1 MTMPGRGEGER
12 GKTDHRIHCNQA
24 QKINLLQ
31 LQRKAVVMSLQ
42 LKKLLNCLSHKR
54 DHNIQCKLV
63 TQTLNLLPVPQ
74 GKAVMTLQLK
84 TLKQFNCLSH
94 YHKKTS
100 PHVHPYNPFS
110 HSAVMTHIVCITTPV
125 LSINHLSYALFHLY
139 NHPTNF
145 ENELN
150 LNGNYYIYIFSG
162 FRT

>member
-12 GKTDHRIHCNQA
+12 GKTDHSNQA

-31 LQRKAVVMSLQ
+31 LQGKAVMSLQ

-74 GKAVMTLQLK
+74 GKTVMTLQLK

-94 YHKKTS
+94 YH
-100 PHVHPYNPFS
+100 
-110 HSAVMTHIVCITTPV
+110 
-125 LSINHLSYALFHLY
+125 
-139 NHPTNF
+139 
-145 ENELN
+145 
-150 LNGNYYIYIFSG
+150 
-162 FRT
+162 